1 MLELIANQGASIG
14 LSREILSFLRIDEVI
29 LGNREL
35 ISKKDELTSIYR
47 NRSIEY
53 ELNAAIRLPM
63 ILHDAQGAYVIPF
76 QVSQPNFVTIIV
88 SKLK

>member
-1 MLELIANQGASIG
+1 M
-14 LSREILSFLRIDEVI
+14 IDEVI

-53 ELNAAIRLPM
+53 ELNVHRSGYL
-63 ILHDAQGAYVIPF
+63 
-76 QVSQPNFVTIIV
+76 
-88 SKLK
+88 